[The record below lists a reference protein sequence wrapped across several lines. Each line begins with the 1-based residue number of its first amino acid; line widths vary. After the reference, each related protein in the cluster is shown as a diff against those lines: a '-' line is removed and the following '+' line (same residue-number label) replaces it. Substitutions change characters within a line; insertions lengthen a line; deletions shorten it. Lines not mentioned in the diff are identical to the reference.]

1 MNLGASGKKDIA
13 GYCFP
18 GEYRIESTGGQNHSD
33 NIIEETAESILR
45 QYQDQDFSYTDAVS
59 FVVMKQY
66 GITEAFSFDKHFVTA
81 GFTLIP

>member
-1 MNLGASGKKDIA
+1 
-13 GYCFP
+13 
-18 GEYRIESTGGQNHSD
+18 
-33 NIIEETAESILR
+33 
-45 QYQDQDFSYTDAVS
+45 VS

>member
-1 MNLGASGKKDIA
+1 VIFLDRPNEILFIPVKLPLGKHLTGQVGQA
-13 GYCFP
+13 G
-18 GEYRIESTGGQNHSD
+18 
-33 NIIEETAESILR
+33 SILR
-45 QYQDQDFSYTDAVS
+45 QDQDFSYTDAVS